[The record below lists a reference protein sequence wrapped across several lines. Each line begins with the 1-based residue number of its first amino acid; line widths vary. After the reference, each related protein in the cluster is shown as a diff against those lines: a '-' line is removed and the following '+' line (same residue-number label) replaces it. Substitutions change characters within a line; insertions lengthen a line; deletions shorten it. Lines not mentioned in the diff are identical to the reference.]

1 MRRRMLC
8 TFFLAG
14 CLPAMAT
21 ATTFTFFGEDLTT
34 DQKVDPNGMP
44 ALERQAFLDRL
55 VGVGNESFE
64 AFALGAKPPLILS
77 FPGTGV
83 SIDVEL
89 TSTVNSGSVKN
100 QLTEGRFPTSGTQFF
115 ESRQF
120 EVVFSHPVS
129 AFGFYATDAGD
140 YGAGL
145 QLAFLNGNTPTFS
158 VDVPLTTGV
167 LESTDAALIF
177 FGLISLDAPFTRVQF
192 LNVPNP
198 NQPLS
203 PFDAFGFDDFIIADR
218 EQILPDPDPDPTRR
232 GSGARGPGAPDGR
245 GPPPLRRDA
254 PATDVDKG
262 RWRALA
268 SLLSWFTRPYV
279 RPAAIRCCRRTVG
292 LGAPAGLSS

>member
-1 MRRRMLC
+1 MRRPMLC
-8 TFFLAG
+8 TFLLAA

-34 DQKVDPNGMP
+34 SQMVDPNGAP

-64 AFALGAKPPLILS
+64 AFALGAQPPLALQ
-77 FPGTGV
+77 FPGTSV
-83 SIDVEL
+83 SIDVDL
-89 TSTVNSGSVKN
+89 TSDVNSGTIKN
-100 QLTEGRFPTSGTQFF
+100 ELTEGRFPTSGTQFF

-145 QLAFLNGNTPTFS
+145 QLAFLNGNTLSFS
-158 VDVPLTTGV
+158 VDVPLTKGV

-192 LNVPNP
+192 LNVPDAT
-198 NQPLS
+198 QPLS
-203 PFDAFGFDDFIIADR
+203 PFDAFGFDDFVIADR
-218 EQILPDPDPDPTRR
+218 EQILPETP
-232 GSGARGPGAPDGR
+232 GPGGVPE
-245 GPPPLRRDA
+245 
-254 PATDVDKG
+254 
-262 RWRALA
+262 
-268 SLLSWFTRPYV
+268 
-279 RPAAIRCCRRTVG
+279 
-292 LGAPAGLSS
+292 PAGLGLLTVGGLLLGVVKRRKRALTRGGGGL